1 MTFVDAIFDPGVEPC
16 DLVTVGENGI
26 LKIARF
32 GDMVVGKAVLRIT
45 NRKMVLLQECSP
57 FKLEGTWIY
66 DFDSN
71 IERFY
76 KDKFTPTNKYR
87 KFYREDI
94 EFDNGCSV
102 EKFSEIF
109 EKYCNDDKPWKVY
122 NYEPDEFY
130 LGYMEEWEK

>member
-1 MTFVDAIFDPGVEPC
+1 MTFVDAIFESDVEPC
-16 DLVTVGENGI
+16 DFVTPGENGI

-32 GDMVVGKAVLRIT
+32 GDMVVGKAVLSIT
-45 NRKMVLLQECSP
+45 NEKMMLQEYP
-57 FKLEGTWIY
+57 TFKPEGTWVY

-109 EKYCNDDKPWKVY
+109 DKYCNDDKPWKVY

-130 LGYMEEWEK
+130 VGYIEEWEE